1 MPVSRE
7 PKEADMINESST
19 PTPPDEHPA
28 DVEARSRIERV
39 REGAREGIDR
49 AREAL
54 ASGAGAVAEA
64 SKTVASEAADR
75 AGRAVEFVREAE
87 TDVELKRS
95 VEEGTENTLHAA
107 GARVSGSAPTIG
119 RGAEA
124 AARVVGAALHKV
136 AHPLAVVL
144 GAIAGTLGGWWHK
157 ATENGQGFPEDEDAA
172 CRAHFL
178 SVTVHPDGMTY
189 EEARTGYALGYIAA
203 SNPDYGGR
211 GFDAIEQDL
220 RVGFQGEREEDF
232 ERLREYARYG
242 FGRRGDRI

>member
-1 MPVSRE
+1 
-7 PKEADMINESST
+7 MIHESTT
-19 PTPPDEHPA
+19 PPPPDEQPE
-28 DVEARSRIERV
+28 DVEARSRIERA
-39 REGAREGIDR
+39 RDGAREGIDR
-49 AREAL
+49 AREVL

-64 SKTVASEAADR
+64 SRTVASEAADR

-87 TDVELKRS
+87 TDRDLKRN
-95 VEEGTENTLHAA
+95 VEEGTESTLHAA
-107 GARVSGSAPTIG
+107 ADRVSGAAPTVG

-144 GAIAGTLGGWWHK
+144 GAIAGTLGGWWQK
-157 ATENGQGFPEDEDAA
+157 ARENGPDFPESEDAA

-203 SNPDYGGR
+203 SNPDYDGR
-211 GFDAIEQDL
+211 GFDAIEPDL
-220 RVGFQGEREEDF
+220 RVGFHGEREEEF

-242 FGRRGDRI
+242 FGRRGDRM